1 MAYTT
6 AAWLLGRLA
15 TKRGRPVLAFLAGWA
30 ILRAIAIVPVLGGLT
45 WFAAVVVGLGA
56 IAVATTGR
64 GDGQSAPRRYRR
76 WSAPRSEPPFRARL
90 SGLTPDNRAENGG
103 SQMSIM
109 SSGPP

>member
-56 IAVATTGR
+56 IAVATH
-64 GDGQSAPRRYRR
+64 
-76 WSAPRSEPPFRARL
+76 RARGRAVGAAPVPPL
-90 SGLTPDNRAENGG
+90 VSTPV
-103 SQMSIM
+103 
-109 SSGPP
+109 